1 MDQLLIWTLLTD
13 LDRSS
18 TDHKHSS
25 FLNDIFA
32 NFSFVKLVRNFKKGV
47 FLSLK
52 FLEWYIFTRITK
64 QIICEALIWKIP
76 MSADVNFLEYFW
88 IFSFVLLSVN
98 SVKEIIELL
107 SVCALE
113 SDAFGFS
120 TIIALVFHL
129 DF

>member
-76 MSADVNFLEYFW
+76 MSADVNFLEYF
-88 IFSFVLLSVN
+88 
-98 SVKEIIELL
+98 
-107 SVCALE
+107 
-113 SDAFGFS
+113 
-120 TIIALVFHL
+120 
-129 DF
+129 